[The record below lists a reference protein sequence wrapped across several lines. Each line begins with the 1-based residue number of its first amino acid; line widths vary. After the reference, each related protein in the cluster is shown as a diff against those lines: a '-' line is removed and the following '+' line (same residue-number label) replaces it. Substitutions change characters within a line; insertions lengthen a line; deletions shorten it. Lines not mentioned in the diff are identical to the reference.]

1 MLMKAFGMIEVYSFT
16 TAVVAADTMAKA
28 GNVKV
33 IAFDR
38 NRPFNPGFPVPLI
51 MGTKIEGDVADVK
64 AAVEAAKLYAEG
76 KGHYIV
82 SHVIPNP
89 GEGVENMTYLM
100 DMNKDKFNKK
110 LPKNLRG
117 AEEVYE
123 VEGASAIGLL
133 EVSGNTAAIIGLD
146 AMAKAADVRLVH
158 TEKRLGGRLV
168 TLIIAGKVDAVTSA
182 LERGKA
188 ETEPYSETY
197 GCEVIANPHTEI
209 LKFFDMTQGLERE

>member
-1 MLMKAFGMIEVYSFT
+1 MNNAFGMIEVYSFT
-16 TAVVAADTMAKA
+16 TAVVAADTMAKT

-51 MGTKIEGDVADVK
+51 MGAKIMGNVADVK
-64 AAVEAAKLYAEG
+64 ASVEAAKAYAEG

-100 DMNKDKFNKK
+100 DINKDKFNKK

-117 AEEVYE
+117 AEDVYE

-133 EVSGNTAAIIGLD
+133 EVEGNTAAIIGLD
-146 AMAKAADVRLVH
+146 AMVKAADVRLVH

-168 TLIIAGKVDAVTSA
+168 TLIVAGKVDAVTAA
-182 LERGKA
+182 LERGKT
-188 ETEPYSETY
+188 ETEPYSKTY

-209 LKFFDMTQGLERE
+209 LKFFDMTQGLERQ